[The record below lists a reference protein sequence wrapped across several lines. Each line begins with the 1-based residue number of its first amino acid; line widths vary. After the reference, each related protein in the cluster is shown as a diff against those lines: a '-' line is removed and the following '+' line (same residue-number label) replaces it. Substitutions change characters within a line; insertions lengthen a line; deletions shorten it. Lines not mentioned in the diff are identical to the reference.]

1 MALNHYP
8 PEDSFEHVYKNL
20 EDDGHERV
28 KIYHNEVVMDHN
40 EEYVEF
46 PDNYQTADVRD
57 HGDEYLEGP
66 GIYQNADVREHSD
79 EYLEGPDI
87 HVLDGFHDLKNIEES
102 FRNRVDTDGVYN
114 TSAGQINA
122 ILKGNV
128 Q

>member
-1 MALNHYP
+1 MALNNYQP
-8 PEDSFEHVYKNL
+8 ADSFKHVYKNL
-20 EDDGHERV
+20 EEDGHEHV
-28 KIYHNEVVMDHN
+28 KIYYNEVVMDHN

-46 PDNYQTADVRD
+46 PDDYQTADVRD

-66 GIYQNADVREHSD
+66 
-79 EYLEGPDI
+79 DI
-87 HVLDGFHDLKNIEES
+87 HVIDGFHDFKNTEES